1 MIRCALF
8 LLFALATS
16 LRAEDNAVALA
27 RAAAA
32 ELGSAFEALTAA
44 ESSDDRVAALTHTI
58 RAYEEGLAAFRIAL
72 RRAAIR
78 ERALRITLEGKRARI
93 ARLLAVM
100 QTMENAAAPL
110 LLLHPAGP
118 VETARAGMIL
128 SDVTPVLQAEA
139 NVLKAEL
146 EELVVLNALREG
158 AAGTLRDG
166 LSGAQNARTELSKA
180 VADRTDLLQRV
191 VDAPES
197 LSALVTS
204 ANTLEA
210 FAEGLAGGGG
220 GDPDDFIAMKGQLAL
235 PLKGKLL
242 RAFNEADAANIRRP
256 GMIIAASSEALVTTP
271 WPATI
276 RYAGPLLDYGNVMI
290 LEPAEG
296 YLLVLAGLA
305 QLFGG
310 VGDVLSAGTPLGL
323 MGGDAT
329 QTSTILALTG
339 EESGS
344 EHPETLYIELRV
356 GDRPV
361 DPVPWFR
368 MDKD

>member
-1 MIRCALF
+1 
-8 LLFALATS
+8 
-16 LRAEDNAVALA
+16 
-27 RAAAA
+27 
-32 ELGSAFEALTAA
+32 
-44 ESSDDRVAALTHTI
+44 
-58 RAYEEGLAAFRIAL
+58 
-72 RRAAIR
+72 
-78 ERALRITLEGKRARI
+78 
-93 ARLLAVM
+93 
-100 QTMENAAAPL
+100 
-110 LLLHPAGP
+110 
-118 VETARAGMIL
+118 
-128 SDVTPVLQAEA
+128 
-139 NVLKAEL
+139 
-146 EELVVLNALREG
+146 
-158 AAGTLRDG
+158 
-166 LSGAQNARTELSKA
+166 
-180 VADRTDLLQRV
+180 V

-310 VGDVLSAGTPLGL
+310 VGDVLSAGAPLGL

>member
-16 LRAEDNAVALA
+16 LRAEDDAVALA

-32 ELGSAFEALTAA
+32 ELSSALDALSAA
-44 ESSDDRVAALTHTI
+44 ETSNDRVAALTETI
-58 RAYEEGLAAFRIAL
+58 RAYEDGLAAFRVAL
-72 RRAAIR
+72 RRTAIR
-78 ERALRITLEGKRARI
+78 ERALRLTLERKRARI
-93 ARLLAVM
+93 ARLLSVM
-100 QTMENAAAPL
+100 QTMENVAAPL

-128 SDVTPVLQAEA
+128 SDVTPALQAEA
-139 NVLKAEL
+139 NLLKADL
-146 EELVVLNALREG
+146 EELVILNALRES

-166 LSGAQNARTELSKA
+166 LSAVQSARTQLSKA
-180 VADRTDLLQRV
+180 VADRADLPKKLI
-191 VDAPES
+191 DTPET
-197 LSALVTS
+197 LAALVVS
-204 ANTLEA
+204 AKTLEA
-210 FAEGLAGGGG
+210 FAKGLAGSDT
-220 GDPDDFIAMKGQLAL
+220 GDPGDFGAMKGQLKL
-235 PLKGKLL
+235 PLKGRLL
-242 RAFNEADAANIRRP
+242 RSFNEADAANIRRP
-256 GMIIAASSEALVTTP
+256 GIIIAAPSEALVTTP

-296 YLLVLAGLA
+296 YLLVFAGMQ

-310 VGDVLSAGTPLGL
+310 TGEVLPAGAPLGL
-323 MGGDAT
+323 MGGDVT
-329 QTSTILALTG
+329 QTSTILALNG

-356 GDRPV
+356 DDRPV

-368 MDKD
+368 LDKD